1 MRKLV
6 ALSGLAC
13 GLLLAAGFSDPAWAQ
28 DGAFAPPGR
37 PTFDIRMARDTFKA
51 QAPDAG
57 GPASS
62 PAAAG
67 SDDLDDDDF
76 DHYLDAGPATGE
88 DDPLEAINRPIF
100 DFNLTLDRWVLRPI
114 TRIYIETVP
123 APGRTGIAN
132 LLSNV
137 KSPVVF
143 ANDLLQGEMSRAGA
157 TFGRFFINTFF
168 GLGGLIDT
176 ADALGL
182 PGHDEDFGQTL
193 ASYGVGGSP
202 YLVLPFFGP
211 SNPRDALGD
220 AVDLV
225 FDPMTFLAP
234 TDLRL
239 GRTGTT
245 VVSDRAAILPESEA
259 LEATSIDFY
268 AAVRSFYY
276 QNRDF
281 EIRNERAAAPRLDGA
296 GAESPQATPAD
307 APAGESDALDS
318 FE

>member
-6 ALSGLAC
+6 ALTPLARA
-13 GLLLAAGFSDPAWAQ
+13 LSLAALLSCAA
-28 DGAFAPPGR
+28 
-37 PTFDIRMARDTFKA
+37 
-51 QAPDAG
+51 
-57 GPASS
+57 
-62 PAAAG
+62 PAAAQESRDAWPERPIFDIAIARHVLVASAAQG
-67 SDDLDDDDF
+67 EAGEELGDDLDV
-76 DHYLDAGPATGE
+76 GPGVGVH
-88 DDPLEAINRPIF
+88 DPLESINRPIF

-123 APGRTGIAN
+123 PPGRTAVSN

-157 TFGRFFINTFF
+157 TFGRFFINTIF

-176 ADALGL
+176 AEALGL

-193 ASYGVGGSP
+193 GSYGVGGSP

-211 SNPRDALGD
+211 SNPRDAVGD
-220 AVDLV
+220 VVDIVL
-225 FDPMTFLAP
+225 DPVTHFAP
-234 TDLRL
+234 TSVSL
-239 GRTGTT
+239 GRYGAT
-245 VVSDRAAILPESEA
+245 VVSNRAAFLPVSDV
-259 LEATSIDFY
+259 LEETSIDFY

-281 EIRNERAAAPRLDGA
+281 QIRNERGAKPSAA
-296 GAESPQATPAD
+296 GAAMPSSPPSGTPPAD
-307 APAGESDALDS
+307 EGESDPLDS